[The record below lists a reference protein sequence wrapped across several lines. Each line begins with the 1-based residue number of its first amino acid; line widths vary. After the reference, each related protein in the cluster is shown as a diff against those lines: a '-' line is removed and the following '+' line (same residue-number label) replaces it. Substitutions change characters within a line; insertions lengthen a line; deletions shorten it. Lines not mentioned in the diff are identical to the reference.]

1 MVVAVMMMMTM
12 MMMMMMTMMM
22 TMMGEC
28 GSGGGVCQLDPI
40 ALHVLHLLHVQVIAV
55 RSRVDGCALQLAPPL
70 FERLTV
76 AAGGC
81 TR

>member
-1 MVVAVMMMMTM
+1 MVVAVMMMMMTM
-12 MMMMMMTMMM
+12 MMMMMTMMT
-22 TMMGEC
+22 TMMSEC
-28 GSGGGVCQLDPI
+28 GSGEGVYPLASI